1 MRLSELLDSE
11 VVDRNGKRLGHVHD
25 VQLIQDGPPLG
36 TWGNAFRLEGL
47 IVGPG
52 SIGTRLGIVRPEM
65 RGPWILKALFARRRS
80 ARVLVPWDRVREV
93 GAERITADC
102 VAAEC
107 QTAFTTDQA
116 SPPRG

>member
-11 VVDRNGKRLGHVHD
+11 VIDRNGERIGHVHD

-36 TWGNAFRLEGL
+36 TWGAALRLEGL

-52 SIGTRLGIVRPEM
+52 SIGTRLGLARPEM
-65 RGPWILKALFARRRS
+65 RGPWILKALFTRRLS
-80 ARVLVPWDRVREV
+80 ARVLVPWRRVREIH
-93 GAERITADC
+93 EDRITADC

-107 QTAFTTDQA
+107 QNAFTADAQTGGA
-116 SPPRG
+116 H